1 MWTDPTSRITTHLQK
16 GAATMKLIAFLLG
29 ITYISMSSL
38 FILYTRETVNAFKK
52 FFASYE
58 LRYLAIIPAV
68 VGLLFLVAANA
79 IVYPWLFR
87 IIAVIAF
94 AEAVLALVNPN
105 GIYTKLLDWYF
116 EGLSDRTNRLFGI
129 IGVVLGTVF
138 IAWIKWN

>member
-1 MWTDPTSRITTHLQK
+1 
-16 GAATMKLIAFLLG
+16 MKLIAFLLG

-52 FFASYE
+52 FFDSYE
-58 LRYLAIIPAV
+58 LRYLAIIPAI

-87 IIAVIAF
+87 IIALIAF
-94 AEAVLALVNPN
+94 AEAILALVNPN
-105 GIYTKLLDWYF
+105 DIYIKLLDWYF

-129 IGVVLGTVF
+129 IGVVLGTFF